1 MRIVVSYVLQITQI
15 SSSLSIIY
23 FIEGKAF
30 DILNATMKVFIFLY
44 LVRSKLY
51 IVLIAGNVILRSV
64 FLKRFVTFVVSGL

>member
-44 LVRSKLY
+44 
-51 IVLIAGNVILRSV
+51 
-64 FLKRFVTFVVSGL
+64 